1 MSTRQFD
8 FPAFR
13 PQLAPLRAV
22 RERLAKASPA
32 SGYPCKTLKETSG
45 GDTAEERFPEKDPNQ
60 EPSPASGVENY
71 LPVGAGFRV
80 TTTKRTIPGHVLKGI
95 GTIVETPPGIAQFQ
109 IPNSDGRR
117 NRLKCAPKIKRRGH
131 AVNITE
137 EYLLSGPQGW
147 LDSIYSAAQ
156 LT

>member
-1 MSTRQFD
+1 M
-8 FPAFR
+8 
-13 PQLAPLRAV
+13 RAV

-45 GDTAEERFPEKDPNQ
+45 GDTAGERFPENDPHQ
-60 EPSPASGVENY
+60 EPSPASGVEND
-71 LPVGAGFRV
+71 LPLGAVFRL

-95 GTIVETPPGIAQFQ
+95 GTIVETPPGFAQFQ
-109 IPNSDGRR
+109 IPNSDGKR
-117 NRLKCAPKIKRRGH
+117 NWHKSAPKIKRKGH
-131 AVNITE
+131 AMNITE

>member
-1 MSTRQFD
+1 MQNH
-8 FPAFR
+8 
-13 PQLAPLRAV
+13 LV
-22 RERLAKASPA
+22 
-32 SGYPCKTLKETSG
+32 
-45 GDTAEERFPEKDPNQ
+45 
-60 EPSPASGVENY
+60 
-71 LPVGAGFRV
+71 VGAGFRV

-147 LDSIYSAAQ
+147 LDSIYSAPQ